1 MNGLKKQINKTKILY
16 PQLLIIHMNINIYQ
30 KIVLFKH
37 WTAPIIVLKLKIK
50 IKKLILHQMIINM

>member
-50 IKKLILHQMIINM
+50 IKK